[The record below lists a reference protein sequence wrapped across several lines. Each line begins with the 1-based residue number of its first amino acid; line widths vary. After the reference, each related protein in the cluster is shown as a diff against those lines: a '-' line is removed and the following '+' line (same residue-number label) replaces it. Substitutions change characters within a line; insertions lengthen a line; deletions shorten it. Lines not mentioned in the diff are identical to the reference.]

1 MKDFRKFIPDGYK
14 LDAVARGYLST
25 PPGQLNW
32 FAPGVSKMLD
42 NADGNFYILTLKK
55 YRSAILVYVNAADVS
70 GFAARN
76 AKTHA
81 RYRRKWGEL
90 NYRPKSVE
98 QKRQAKTAKQIG
110 DAWDDA
116 LYESRYGSF

>member
-14 LDAVARGYLST
+14 LDAVARGHLST
-25 PPGQLNW
+25 PPAQLNW

-42 NADGNFYILTLKK
+42 NSDGNYYILTLKK

-76 AKTHA
+76 AKTYA
-81 RYRRKWGEL
+81 KIRRNYGGL
-90 NYRPKSVE
+90 NQDRSNYKKKSTDT
-98 QKRQAKTAKQIG
+98 Q
-110 DAWDDA
+110 WDDA
-116 LYESRYGSF
+116 EYERRYGSF

>member
-14 LDAVARGYLST
+14 LDAVARGHLST
-25 PPGQLNW
+25 PPAQLNW

-42 NADGNFYILTLKK
+42 DANGNYYILTLKK
-55 YRSAILVYVNAADVS
+55 YRSAILVYVNVTDVS

-81 RYRRKWGEL
+81 KIRRKYSQL
-90 NYRPKSVE
+90 TYKSPNVFN
-98 QKRQAKTAKQIG
+98 RAY
-110 DAWDDA
+110 
-116 LYESRYGSF
+116 YEADFDPEDYDHR